1 MSASIRPLSVDL
13 SDVYFCHWPVS
24 PSSVDAL
31 LPDWLTPDTEDGS
44 AWVSALA
51 LTMDRFDVFGLPI
64 REGLEGVNLRTY
76 VQTRDG
82 TRGVYFL
89 SLDITDRL
97 AAQTASSLFRLPYHD
112 ARIRRLRQDG
122 RTEITARRRDGSG
135 ARLTVTVEPSGE
147 PTTTAPD
154 TLASFLI
161 ERDRYFTTG
170 PLGTRLVGSVGHEP
184 WPVQPAS
191 ATVTEDTLC
200 SAAGVASTEGEP
212 LVHYSPGIEMGV
224 GPLEPLS

>member
-1 MSASIRPLSVDL
+1 MFASVRPLSVTL
-13 SDVYFCHWPVS
+13 SDVCFCHWPVS
-24 PSSVDAL
+24 PSAVDAV
-31 LPDWLTPDTEDGS
+31 LPDWLTPDTEDSS

-51 LTMDRFDVFGLPI
+51 LTMDRFDAFGLPV
-64 REGLEGVNLRTY
+64 REGIEGLNLRTY
-76 VQTRDG
+76 VQTRDS

-89 SLDITDRL
+89 SLDITDQL
-97 AAQTASSLFRLPYHD
+97 AAETASTLFRLPYHH

-191 ATVTEDTLC
+191 ATVTENTLC